1 MAVSAATVRSHAASI
16 RAGRRVK
23 KVVTYGVL
31 AFYLVVVLIP
41 IYWMIRT
48 SISENSTLY
57 GVAIEFFPT
66 KLTLAQYQAG
76 IVRNHFLDFLGNT
89 ITVAFLTTLFTLIVA
104 PLAAYS
110 LSRLRYPGRGALA
123 RSILFVYLIPGSLI
137 FIPIFILMQRIG
149 LLNSLLSLILTYQ
162 TFAVPFCTWMLIG
175 YFKGIP
181 MELEEAALI
190 DGCTRVGAMRRVLLP
205 LAAPGL
211 VAAAVFTF
219 TLSWNEFLYALIL
232 ISNNSAKTL
241 PVGLSNL
248 VRGDIYLFGPMM
260 AGATM
265 ATVPVMILY
274 MLAQRFVVAGLA
286 AGAVK
291 G

>member
-1 MAVSAATVRSHAASI
+1 MALATRVESRGASLRRS
-16 RAGRRVK
+16 RRVK
-23 KVVTYGVL
+23 HTVTYAVL
-31 AFYLVVVLIP
+31 LVYLVFVLIP
-41 IYWMIRT
+41 LYWMIRT

-66 KLTLAQYQAG
+66 KLTLAQYALA
-76 IVRNHFLDFLGNT
+76 INKWHFADFLGNT
-89 ITVAFLTTLFTLIVA
+89 ITVALLTTLFTLIVA

-110 LSRLRYPGRGALA
+110 LSRLRYPGRGAFA
-123 RSILFVYLIPGSLI
+123 RSILFVYLIPSSLI
-137 FIPIFILMQRIG
+137 FIPMFIVMQRFG
-149 LLNSLLSLILTYQ
+149 LLNSLLALILTYQ

-211 VAAAVFTF
+211 VAAAIFTF

-232 ISNNSAKTL
+232 INNNSAKTL

-248 VRGDIYLFGPMM
+248 IRGDIYLFGPMM

-265 ATVPVMILY
+265 ATLPVMILY
-274 MLAQRFVVAGLA
+274 MAAQRFVVQGLA

>member
-1 MAVSAATVRSHAASI
+1 MAATSSAVQTRSSSL
-16 RAGRRVK
+16 RRGRRIKV
-23 KVVTYGVL
+23 VVTYGVL
-31 AFYLVVVLIP
+31 LFYLVIVLLP
-41 IYWMIRT
+41 LYWMLRT
-48 SISENSTLY
+48 SISENATLY
-57 GVAIEFFPT
+57 GVAIQFFPT
-66 KLTLAQYQAG
+66 QFTLAQYGLAL
-76 IVRNHFLDFLGNT
+76 NKWHFGDFLGNT
-89 ITVAFLTTLFTLIVA
+89 ITVALLTTLFTLIVA

-123 RSILFVYLIPGSLI
+123 RSILFVYLVPSSLI
-137 FIPIFILMQRIG
+137 FIPMFIVMQRFG

-190 DGCTRVGAMRRVLLP
+190 DGCTRIGAMRRVLLP

-211 VAAAVFTF
+211 VAAGIFTF
-219 TLSWNEFLYALIL
+219 TLAWNEFLYALIM
-232 ISNNSAKTL
+232 INNNSAKTL

-248 VRGDIYLFGPMM
+248 IRGDIYLFGPMM

-265 ATVPVMILY
+265 ATVPVMLLY
-274 MLAQRFVVAGLA
+274 MAAQRFVVQGLA

>member
-1 MAVSAATVRSHAASI
+1 MAATASSARSYTASM
-16 RAGRRVK
+16 RTGRRIK
-23 KVVTYGVL
+23 AAVTYAVL
-31 AFYLVVVLIP
+31 GFYLVIVLVP

-57 GVAIEFFPT
+57 GVAIELFPT
-66 KLTLAQYQAG
+66 RLTFAQYAQA
-76 IVRNHFLDFLGNT
+76 IVKWHFAEFLGNT
-89 ITVAFLTTLFTLIVA
+89 ITVAVLTTLFTLLVA

-110 LSRLRYPGRGALA
+110 LSRLRYPGRRALA
-123 RSILFVYLIPGSLI
+123 RSILFVYLVPSSLN
-137 FIPIFILMQRIG
+137 FIPMFIVMQRFG
-149 LLNSLLSLILTYQ
+149 LLNSLLALILTYQ

-181 MELEEAALI
+181 LELEEAALI

-232 ISNNSAKTL
+232 INNNSAKTL

-265 ATVPVMILY
+265 ATLPVMILY